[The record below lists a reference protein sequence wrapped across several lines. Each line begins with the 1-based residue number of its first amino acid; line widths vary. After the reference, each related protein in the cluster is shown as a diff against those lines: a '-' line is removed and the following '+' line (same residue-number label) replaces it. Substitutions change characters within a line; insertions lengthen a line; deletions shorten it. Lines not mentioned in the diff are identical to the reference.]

1 MTCLTLSLETINSLN
16 YESAIIA
23 QFQDNLLVNKKRLDM
38 KSSNYKTFRWSDLR
52 IIKDQKLLIAWYV
65 KPSTPG
71 FKLALMIMDETLN
84 M

>member
-38 KSSNYKTFRWSDLR
+38 KSSNYKTFR
-52 IIKDQKLLIAWYV
+52 
-65 KPSTPG
+65 
-71 FKLALMIMDETLN
+71 
-84 M
+84 

>member
-1 MTCLTLSLETINSLN
+1 MSLETINSHIHD
-16 YESAIIA
+16 SAIIA

-38 KSSNYKTFRWSDLR
+38 KSSNYKTFRWGDLR

-65 KPSTPG
+65 RTPLQG
-71 FKLALMIMDETLN
+71 FKLVLMIMDETLN